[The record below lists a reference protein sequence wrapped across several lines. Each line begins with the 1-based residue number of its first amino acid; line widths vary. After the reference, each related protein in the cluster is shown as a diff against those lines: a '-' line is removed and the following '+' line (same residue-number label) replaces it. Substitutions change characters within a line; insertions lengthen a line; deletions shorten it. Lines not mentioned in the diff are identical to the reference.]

1 MTTVSPGMPA
11 RRLRSGVGVLQTSPP
26 GCVEMRITLMRAFI
40 QIDSAQS
47 VSSRSPNTLQP
58 LVFISRQKSSLFIGI
73 SRDQWQAVSRRGTE
87 EATAWRCECGHS
99 QGAWRVAVAPAIFV
113 RIRSRMLTAH
123 GLDAACAAVTAISTR
138 QPGRARPATRTQA
151 REGAQPAGSHAFHTS
166 FMPS

>member
-1 MTTVSPGMPA
+1 
-11 RRLRSGVGVLQTSPP
+11 
-26 GCVEMRITLMRAFI
+26 MRNTLMRAFI
-40 QIDSAQS
+40 QIDSPFRRGPPTLFNHLS
-47 VSSRSPNTLQP
+47 LYPGKSRVYSLVSPGTSGKP
-58 LVFISRQKSSLFIGI
+58 
-73 SRDQWQAVSRRGTE
+73 SRDEERRKRRRGGVSVDTVR
-87 EATAWRCECGHS
+87 AR
-99 QGAWRVAVAPAIFV
+99 AWRVAVAPAIFV